1 MFENVLVGVDG
12 GPGGDD
18 AVALARQLA
27 GPGARVILANIY
39 GSVSWPPGS
48 GGMFL
53 EDQRIEAQAYLER
66 EHDRWPETT
75 TVCVCAS
82 TVGRGLHELAA
93 RRDADLIV
101 VGSTHRSIPGKVFI
115 GDDTR
120 AAFYGA
126 PCAIAIAPHGHAN
139 AQTPLARIGVGYDD
153 TPESHRA
160 LAAAR
165 RIAQST
171 GAGITVMR
179 VVGPEDVRQKAPL
192 PADWPSA
199 TAALVDQ
206 AQRALDAID
215 GLAGIAVSGG
225 PREELT
231 RLADDVDLL
240 IVGSRGYGPLG
251 CLLHGSVSSYLE
263 RHVSSAMLIVPR
275 DPAQTVGEDEAV
287 DEHEL
292 AEAGNV
298 PGR

>member
-1 MFENVLVGVDG
+1 MFDNVLVGVDG
-12 GPGGDD
+12 RPGGDD

-27 GPGARVILANIY
+27 SPGARVALANIY
-39 GSVSWPPGS
+39 GSVSWPAGS
-48 GGMFL
+48 SGIFL
-53 EDQRIEAQAYLER
+53 DDQRAEAKAFLER
-66 EHDRWPETT
+66 ERDRWPGATP
-75 TVCVCAS
+75 VYACAS

-93 RRDADLIV
+93 DRGADLIV
-101 VGSTHRSIPGKVFI
+101 VGSTHRGIPGKVFI

-126 PCAIAIAPHGHAN
+126 PCAIAIAPHGYA
-139 AQTPLARIGVGYDD
+139 AAETPLTRIAVAYDD

-165 RIAQST
+165 RVAELT

-179 VVGPEDVRQKAPL
+179 VVGPEDVRHTAPL

-206 AQRALDAID
+206 AQRSLDAID
-215 GLAGIAVSGG
+215 GVEGIAVSGG

-231 RLADDVDLL
+231 QLAADVNLL

-251 CLLHGSVSSYLE
+251 CVLHGSVSSYLE
-263 RHVSSAMLIVPR
+263 RHVSSALLVIPR
-275 DPAQTVGEDEAV
+275 DPAQPGAGSVAEEEAV
-287 DEHEL
+287 
-292 AEAGNV
+292 AGTLT
-298 PGR
+298 